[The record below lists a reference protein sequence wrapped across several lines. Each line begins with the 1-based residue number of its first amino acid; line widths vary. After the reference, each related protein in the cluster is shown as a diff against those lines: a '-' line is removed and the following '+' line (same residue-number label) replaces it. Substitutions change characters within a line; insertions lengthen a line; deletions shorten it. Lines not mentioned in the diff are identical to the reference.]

1 MNKEF
6 IQKLHIIVI
15 PFLCTSVLSFVILQE
30 KREKQVWNKRR
41 QILYTVEKVRMER
54 SEAFVA
60 TVFIL
65 IQVIN
70 LKTIYYYN
78 PNFGLKIKDFFF
90 Y

>member
-1 MNKEF
+1 MLLWYRF
-6 IQKLHIIVI
+6 FV
-15 PFLCTSVLSFVILQE
+15 PVFFLLSFLQE

-78 PNFGLKIKDFFF
+78 PNFGLKIKVFFF